1 MTHEEWRDIFG
12 DNLLSLLDD
21 RHMTQMDLAKD
32 SGLSKSMISGY
43 INKQTMPSLA
53 AAINIAYALDVSMDE
68 LVNFDEPIE
77 Y

>member
-21 RHMTQMDLAKD
+21 RHMTQMELAKD